1 MDIGRQ
7 QWHTGYEI
15 RSIVEHMVANDHKG
29 KPMKVLCV
37 TGHSDRPEAETFIG
51 LKGRGVDI
59 QIVCPSDAPHYSR
72 LAQAGL
78 PVVGLAPQG
87 RIDRPM
93 VARLRRMLIQEKIDI
108 LHLFNNRAVSN
119 GIMAARGLPVKIVA
133 YRGIV
138 GNVSFFNP
146 ASWMTYLHPRVDRII
161 CVAEAVRQY
170 FLQMKFLSLRVPP
183 EKPVTIYKGHHLDW
197 YTAPPADLNQFGIPE
212 GAFVVCCTANFR
224 PRKGLH
230 FLIEATH
237 LLQEIKSCH
246 LLLIGK
252 MKASGLLELIEKSP
266 MKDRIHLAGFRT
278 DAPAVQGACDVAVLP
293 AVKREGLPKV
303 VIEAMAYGTVPVVT
317 DSGGSPELIEDG
329 ISGLI
334 VPPRDASAIA
344 GAISYLYRHPGRRKT
359 MGEHARD
366 RIKND
371 FRIEETIEQTFFLY
385 RQLLASG

>member
-1 MDIGRQ
+1 
-7 QWHTGYEI
+7 
-15 RSIVEHMVANDHKG
+15 MVVNDHKG

-37 TGHSDRPEAETFIG
+37 TGHSDRPETETFIG

-59 QIVCPSDAPHYSR
+59 QIVCPPDAPHYSR
-72 LAQAGL
+72 LARAGL
-78 PVVGLAPQG
+78 PVLGLAPQG

-93 VARLRRMLIQEKIDI
+93 IARLRRILIQEKIDI

-119 GIMAARGLPVKIVA
+119 GIRAARGLPVKIVV

-138 GNVSFFNP
+138 DNVSFFNP

-170 FLQMKFLSLRVPP
+170 FLQMRFLSLRVPP

-197 YTAPPADLNQFGIPE
+197 YTEPPANLDPFGIPN

-230 FLIEATH
+230 FLIKATH
-237 LLQEIKSCH
+237 LLHEIKNCH

-252 MKASGLLELIEKSP
+252 MKAPGLLELIEESP

-303 VIEAMAYGTVPVVT
+303 IIEAMAYGTVPVVT

-334 VPPRDASAIA
+334 VPPRNASAIA
-344 GAISYLYRHPGRRKT
+344 EAISYLYRHPDRRKA
-359 MGEHARD
+359 MGAHARN

-385 RQLLASG
+385 RQLLSPG

>member
-1 MDIGRQ
+1 M
-7 QWHTGYEI
+7 
-15 RSIVEHMVANDHKG
+15 N
-29 KPMKVLCV
+29 VLCV
-37 TGHSDRPEAETFIG
+37 TGHSDRPETETFIG
-51 LKGRGVDI
+51 LRKRGVDI
-59 QIVCPSDAPHYSR
+59 RVVCPPDAPHYSR
-72 LAQAGL
+72 LARAGV
-78 PVVGLAPQG
+78 PAVGLAPQG

-93 VARLRRMLIQEKIDI
+93 IARLRRMLIQEEIDI

-146 ASWMTYLHPRVDRII
+146 ASWMTYLNPRVDRII

-170 FLQMKFLSLRVPP
+170 LLQMKFLWLRVPAD
-183 EKPVTIYKGHHLDW
+183 KPVTIYKGHDLAW
-197 YTAPPADLNQFGIPE
+197 YSDPPADLKQFGIPD

-230 FLIEATH
+230 FLMEASH
-237 LLQEIKSCH
+237 LLHEIDECH

-252 MKASGLLELIEKSP
+252 MNAASLFKQIGKSP
-266 MKDRIHLAGFRT
+266 MKDRIHLAGFRP
-278 DAPAVQGACDVAVLP
+278 DAPAVQAACDVAVLP

-303 VIEAMAYGTVPVVT
+303 IIEAMAYGTVPIVT

-344 GAISYLYRHPGRRKT
+344 GAVSYLYHHPERRKE
-359 MGEHARD
+359 MGQHARK
-366 RIKND
+366 RIEHD
-371 FRIEETIEQTFFLY
+371 FRIEDTIERTLFLY
-385 RQLLASG
+385 RQLFSAHR